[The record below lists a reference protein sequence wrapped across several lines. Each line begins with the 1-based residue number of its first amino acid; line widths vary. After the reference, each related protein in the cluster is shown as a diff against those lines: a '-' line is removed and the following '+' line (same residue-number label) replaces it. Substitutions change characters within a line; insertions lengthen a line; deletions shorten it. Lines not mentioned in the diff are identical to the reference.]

1 VLVLVVM
8 HIYDS
13 SNMFSV
19 GASMEESSYVLV
31 VGELSLFKRLFIF
44 ASKCVDLLSWW

>member
-1 VLVLVVM
+1 MVM

-13 SNMFSV
+13 GNMFSV
-19 GASMEESSYVLV
+19 GAFVKESFYVLV

-44 ASKCVDLLSWW
+44 TSKCVDILSWW

>member
-1 VLVLVVM
+1 M
-8 HIYDS
+8 HIYDLG
-13 SNMFSV
+13 NMFSV
-19 GASMEESSYVLV
+19 GASVEKSFYVLV